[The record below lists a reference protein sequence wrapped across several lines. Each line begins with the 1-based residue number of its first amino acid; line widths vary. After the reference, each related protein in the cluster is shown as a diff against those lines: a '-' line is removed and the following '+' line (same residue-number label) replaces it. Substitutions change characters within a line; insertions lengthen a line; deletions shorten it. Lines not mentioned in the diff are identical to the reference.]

1 MSHNQHGSF
10 NRLTNPCNDGTD
22 SQPACGYVVDDG
34 VRVPYSQVLSTQSV
48 HAHPRRSRLQTR
60 LLMTTTLGQGF
71 CCECSLSDILGGDPL
86 SRGNLQCD
94 LVNTHAEIAHCLR
107 MDPLWYK

>member
-48 HAHPRRSRLQTR
+48 HAHP
-60 LLMTTTLGQGF
+60 G
-71 CCECSLSDILGGDPL
+71 
-86 SRGNLQCD
+86 
-94 LVNTHAEIAHCLR
+94 A
-107 MDPLWYK
+107 